1 MATLVIRFLVG
12 GIVVSLFSLIAEVV
26 GPKSLAG
33 VFGAAPSVGI
43 ATLGLTVLAE
53 GKEFAG
59 QEGRAMIAGAIAF
72 LVYARCCV
80 WLLGKHDWATT
91 KITAGL
97 LTVWMASAFGIWF
110 AILK

>member
-1 MATLVIRFLVG
+1 MTTLVIRFLVG
-12 GIVVSLFSLIAEVV
+12 GIVVSLFSLIAEVI

-43 ATLGLTVLAE
+43 ATLGLTVLTE
-53 GKEFAG
+53 GKQFAA

-72 LVYARCCV
+72 LIYARCCA
-80 WLLGKHDWATT
+80 WLLSKHEWGTT
-91 KITAGL
+91 KVTAGL

-110 AILK
+110 AALK